1 MYSVSG
7 EGEGGVGKSV
17 EPQLPIN
24 FENLKNPVKN
34 NNLET
39 RNTNINSPTVYLKI
53 PVAWVAADW
62 EHKVNQKSCHIFVQ
76 LTVKMMQQYRTRH
89 LQKSCPVFFRKV
101 G

>member
-7 EGEGGVGKSV
+7 EAEGGVGKSV

-39 RNTNINSPTVYLKI
+39 RNTNINSPTVYLKN
-53 PVAWVAADW
+53 PVA
-62 EHKVNQKSCHIFVQ
+62 
-76 LTVKMMQQYRTRH
+76 
-89 LQKSCPVFFRKV
+89 
-101 G
+101 